1 MGDEKF
7 EPYISFLEI
16 PKGAKELSHKPH
28 GRKQN
33 YDEIKEHFFVTKS
46 FLDFRKQLFYFHFY
60 RILSEVDL
68 LKTPFFIISC
78 VNVENFK

>member
-1 MGDEKF
+1 M
-7 EPYISFLEI
+7 EI

-68 LKTPFFIISC
+68 LKNPFFINKHTHTHTRRGDEVLI
-78 VNVENFK
+78 